1 MVRRVDL
8 SSGAAHAR
16 SRAPYAVL
24 FVCTGNI
31 ARSAAAEIIAAA
43 SVPPGSG
50 LEFAGAGTGA
60 VVGSGVASEV
70 QQALVRRGLDVSRHR
85 AQQLTGEMV
94 RGADLV
100 LAMEPEHRRWILD
113 EWPQAVS
120 RTFLLG
126 QAARL
131 LPERPTSGPA
141 SAGTESA
148 GRESAGTPTSGP
160 PGHGGTRPDPAE
172 WLRHHGG
179 PALPQDAIADPFRRG
194 AAAGESAVERV
205 EQDVARLVPRL
216 LAWTGSGKIA

>member
-1 MVRRVDL
+1 MDL

-31 ARSAAAEIIAAA
+31 ARSAAAQIIAAA
-43 SVPPGSG
+43 SVPPRSG

-70 QQALVRRGLDVSRHR
+70 RRALVRRGLDVSEHR
-85 AQQLTGEMV
+85 AQQLTGGMV

-100 LAMEPEHRRWILD
+100 LTMEPEHRRWILD

-131 LPERPTSGPA
+131 LPERPASGGTSAGAPEAGMPTSGPA
-141 SAGTESA
+141 
-148 GRESAGTPTSGP
+148 
-160 PGHGGTRPDPAE
+160 GHGGARPDPAE

-194 AAAGESAVERV
+194 TEAGETAVERV
-205 EQDVARLVPRL
+205 EQGVARLVPRL
-216 LAWTGSGKIA
+216 LAWRGSDPTA